1 MDSLCPWV
9 RLCLLCSGSHSLY
22 GARSLHDQADDS
34 LYFGRNSAGCILY
47 CRAESH
53 EGISS
58 EVTPAMTFRSLI
70 KSALYPIYERR
81 LVSKLDLTRT
91 PHHIGVILDGNRR
104 WAKENP
110 SVTGDTSSS
119 RGHRA
124 GAEKIIELLNWCE
137 ETEINVVTLWLLSSD
152 NLKRTPEEVQSLIA
166 IIGQTVEALSSTGRW
181 KIHPVGSLDLLPEE
195 LRLQLKAAESKTA
208 GIPGI
213 TVNVAI
219 GYGGRIEIVDAVK
232 SYMHEAKSAGKD
244 LSAAADELSAQ
255 SIDRYLY
262 TAGQPDPELVIRTS
276 GEQRLGGFLLWQSHQ
291 SEFYFCEAYWPD
303 FRRVDFL
310 RALRSYA
317 ARERRLGK

>member
-1 MDSLCPWV
+1 
-9 RLCLLCSGSHSLY
+9 
-22 GARSLHDQADDS
+22 
-34 LYFGRNSAGCILY
+34 
-47 CRAESH
+47 
-53 EGISS
+53 
-58 EVTPAMTFRSLI
+58 
-70 KSALYPIYERR
+70 
-81 LVSKLDLTRT
+81 
-91 PHHIGVILDGNRR
+91 
-104 WAKENP
+104 
-110 SVTGDTSSS
+110 
-119 RGHRA
+119 
-124 GAEKIIELLNWCE
+124 
-137 ETEINVVTLWLLSSD
+137 
-152 NLKRTPEEVQSLIA
+152 
-166 IIGQTVEALSSTGRW
+166 
-181 KIHPVGSLDLLPEE
+181 
-195 LRLQLKAAESKTA
+195 
-208 GIPGI
+208 GI